1 MYSLVESLL
10 PYTRL
15 QITEDVWKAK
25 VQGIVG
31 KEESKIQ
38 NKKDKRINKIL
49 SVSNWVK
56 NTVRTNVFACLGQM
70 KHDWNF

>member
-1 MYSLVESLL
+1 MNMNMYSLVESLL

-15 QITEDVWKAK
+15 QITEDVWKAR

-49 SVSNWVK
+49 SISN
-56 NTVRTNVFACLGQM
+56 
-70 KHDWNF
+70 